1 MLIDTTH
8 FANFVPKIEKATG
21 IAMNYLT
28 DTKNLVRNSYLDSN
42 KYLFTDRAN
51 SSGGTDKTAFSKML
65 AQAQA
70 QSSVNTSS
78 NQTTSVVDANSPTV
92 AIKSGDTLT
101 NIVKG
106 YFAGQ
111 GQNISSADS
120 MHLAQLVAKSNG
132 IQNPDKIFPGQQLN
146 LRVLSSINSG
156 GGDFAKANIT
166 NNIATANTNNLTGLT
181 NNKPLQSNVAA
192 QNGSLTNVA
201 SNVLTA
207 QGARSSSRVL
217 TNAPSGFDKGDNPVL
232 NKTLD
237 RAVEKGFIPAQ
248 ERSAV
253 YEKIVNMSKTYQFHP
268 DDFARLTLMES
279 DGMNPKATN
288 NRCHGIIQFCEGP
301 DRGAASAGFA
311 SNPKDITNHSVLQQL
326 DLVSK
331 YFDET
336 GLKNFGPA
344 NLDDLYLTVLTPA
357 ARSETRT
364 HANLNIAGS
373 QASMLHVNRDTSA
386 PITRHSIIEGL
397 HQNAINRLGLDFS
410 NTTVAQ
416 NSQTNSNA
424 FAGVQTNNTLNAR
437 SQALIHAQN
446 NLVMNNG
453 EAQGGFGSMGGQ
465 GTQNVQLLQATLLAQ
480 AAQTSQTSQR
490 AQNSG
495 QSSNPV
501 NTQNLGQNQTAQTE
515 QVQFNPANSST
526 QRTQALRVS
535 AYLNQ
540 TYLP

>member
-1 MLIDTTH
+1 
-8 FANFVPKIEKATG
+8 
-21 IAMNYLT
+21 MNYLT

-78 NQTTSVVDANSPTV
+78 NQTSSVVDANAPTV

-111 GQNISSADS
+111 GQNISSSDS

-146 LRVLSSINSG
+146 LGILSSINSG
-156 GGDFAKANIT
+156 GGDFARATLT
-166 NNIATANTNNLTGLT
+166 NNSATPSANNLTVPT
-181 NNKPLQSNVAA
+181 NNKSLQSNVAA
-192 QNGSLTNVA
+192 QNRSLTNVA
-201 SNVLTA
+201 SNTLTA

-217 TNAPSGFDKGDNPVL
+217 TNAHSGFDKGDNPVL

-248 ERSAV
+248 EKSAV

-416 NSQTNSNA
+416 NSQTTPNA
-424 FAGVQTNNTLNAR
+424 FAGVQTNNTLNSR
-437 SQALIHAQN
+437 SQALIQAQN
-446 NLVMNNG
+446 NLVMNNS
-453 EAQGGFGSMGGQ
+453 EVQGGFGSMGGQ

-480 AAQTSQTSQR
+480 AAQTSQRS
-490 AQNSG
+490 QNSG
-495 QSSNPV
+495 QSSNTV
-501 NTQNLGQNQTAQTE
+501 SGQNLGQNQTAQIE
-515 QVQFNPANSST
+515 QVQFNPASSST